1 MAQFVMP
8 KLSDTM
14 EEGTILQWLAGDG
27 DAVEKGQ
34 PIVEIET
41 DKANMTVE
49 APESGALRLLAAE
62 GDVLAVGEPIAEIG
76 EGGGATPEAEAD
88 EGAAEAAAAPGAGAA
103 REAAD
108 EDDGPVVDL
117 PDDENEGEA
126 IAAEQA
132 RDGEDDGRTEI
143 PVADDGTAGEIGAEL
158 GPEET
163 YPGARA
169 ADEAEADGAAE
180 AEPAPPDE
188 AEPERAAPSRDGGE
202 RLKASP
208 LARRLARD
216 LGVDIAAVRGTGPDG
231 RIVRADVEAAARGDE
246 GARRAPAPAAKAAV
260 APAAPAPKAE
270 PEAPRPAAAPGERV
284 PLTRLQRT
292 VASRMAA
299 SAAEAPQFALQR
311 DVDATE
317 AVALRRQLVEAAPE
331 GEGPSLNDLIVRA
344 VAMAAAEQPDA
355 VSRFDGDALVRPDGI
370 HVGIA
375 VAVERGLL
383 VPVIRDAD
391 RKGVG
396 QIAREARDLIARTRD
411 GTITPAELEGSVVSV
426 SNLGMFG
433 IDRFTAIINPP
444 EAAILAVGRA
454 AERPVARDGE
464 VVVREM
470 MTLTL
475 SVDHRAVYGADG
487 AVFLARVA
495 ELLERPG
502 ALVL

>member
-1 MAQFVMP
+1 MARFVMP

-14 EEGTILQWLAGDG
+14 EEGTVLQWLAADG

-62 GDVLAVGEPIAEIG
+62 GDVLEVGAPLAEIG
-76 EGGGATPEAEAD
+76 E
-88 EGAAEAAAAPGAGAA
+88 AAAPP
-103 REAAD
+103 AD
-108 EDDGPVVDL
+108 DPTIDL

-126 IAAEQA
+126 VAVDEGDAEQL
-132 RDGEDDGRTEI
+132 DDGRTEI
-143 PVADDGTAGEIGAEL
+143 PLADDGTASEIGSEL
-158 GPEET
+158 GSEET

-169 ADEAEADGAAE
+169 ADEAEAGAAPEEVAPEPEPELDPEPPAGDGAGA
-180 AEPAPPDE
+180 
-188 AEPERAAPSRDGGE
+188 GGE
-202 RLKASP
+202 RVKASP
-208 LARRLARD
+208 LARRLADD
-216 LGVDIAAVRGTGPDG
+216 LGVDIATVRGTGPDG
-231 RIVRADVEAAARGDE
+231 RIVRADVEAAGRGD
-246 GARRAPAPAAKAAV
+246 GAARRAPAA
-260 APAAPAPKAE
+260 
-270 PEAPRPAAAPGERV
+270 RPAAAATPAATPPRARPEAPAAAAAAGERV

-292 VASRMAA
+292 VAARMLA
-299 SAAEAPQFALQR
+299 STTEAPQFTLQR

-331 GEGPSLNDLIVRA
+331 GAGPSLNDLIVRA
-344 VAMAAAEQPDA
+344 IAMAAAEQPEA

-396 QIAREARDLIARTRD
+396 QIAREARDLIARSRD
-411 GTITPAELEGSVVSV
+411 GGITPAELEGSVISV

-433 IDRFTAIINPP
+433 IDRFTALLNPP

-454 AERPVARDGE
+454 AERPVVRDDE
-464 VVVREM
+464 IVVRDV

-487 AVFLARVA
+487 AVFLRRVA

>member
-1 MAQFVMP
+1 VAQFVMP

-49 APESGALRLLAAE
+49 APEAGALHLLAAE

-76 EGGGATPEAEAD
+76 GATTEPEAD
-88 EGAAEAAAAPGAGAA
+88 RGAAEAAAAPGAGAA
-103 REAAD
+103 RGAAD
-108 EDDGPVVDL
+108 EDEEPTVDL

-126 IAAEQA
+126 VAAEEV
-132 RDGEDDGRTEI
+132 REDGRTEI
-143 PVADDGTAGEIGAEL
+143 PVSDDGTAAEIGAEL
-158 GPEET
+158 GTEET

-169 ADEAEADGAAE
+169 ADEAESDGGPE
-180 AEPAPPDE
+180 GEVPEPAPEAAPE
-188 AEPERAAPSRDGGE
+188 AEPELEAPSRDGDGE

-208 LARRLARD
+208 LARRLARE
-216 LGVDIAAVRGTGPDG
+216 LGVDIAGVRGSGPDG

-246 GARRAPAPAAKAAV
+246 GARRAPAAAE
-260 APAAPAPKAE
+260 APAGGPERAE
-270 PEAPRPAAAPGERV
+270 GTREAPRPAAPGERV

-292 VASRMAA
+292 VAARMAA
-299 SAAEAPQFALQR
+299 SSAEAPQFALQR

-355 VSRFDGDALVRPDGI
+355 VSRFDGDALVRPDGV

-411 GTITPAELEGSVVSV
+411 GSITPAELEGSVVSV

-454 AERPVARDGE
+454 AERPVVRDGQ